1 VYGVK
6 FVFTIEPAGEPEPEP
21 EPQET
26 VVTITE
32 ADYVSGNTI
41 TKDGVTLTVK
51 EITGVGSWYLEG
63 PGTFTNTIGNFT
75 KIEVTTVAG
84 TVFIEGDGWTGDLNK
99 MTWTG
104 NAPTV
109 SFVDDIMGK
118 GQGFSI
124 VCTIAAGEPEPAEV
138 TVVFA
143 ANDKTAERTVT
154 LPHTFWCDLENE
166 NGELDLIIQELYA
179 LPQGG
184 YCDYYYDGPVAT
196 GNPAVTAGADDD
208 ANHFITISEAFEG
221 TATVSGKYNKYTEM
235 DEEDFTYTLTISV
248 KAGTPTAVEN
258 VQTNQV
264 QATKI
269 LRDGMLL
276 IERDGKIYNVLGAK
290 LR

>member
-1 VYGVK
+1 MRK
-6 FVFTIEPAGEPEPEP
+6 IFTFLCAALMSAGMFATTE
-21 EPQET
+21 
-26 VVTITE
+26 VTITE

-51 EITGVGSWYLEG
+51 QIYGVGSWYVVG

-75 KIEVTTVAG
+75 KIEVTTVGG
-84 TVFIEGDGWTGDLNK
+84 TIFIEGDGWTGDFDK

-104 NAPTV
+104 NAPSV

-124 VCTIAAGEPEPAEV
+124 VCTIAAGEPEPAGKSI
-138 TVVFA
+138 VVFE
-143 ANDKTAERTVT
+143 ANGNRKEVEIESF
-154 LPHTFWCDLENE
+154 PHTFWCDLGNE

-184 YCDYYYDGPVAT
+184 YCDYYYEGPVAT

-221 TATVSGKYNKYTEM
+221 TATVTGYYLKYNDELDTEEM
-235 DEEDFTYTLTISV
+235 TYTLTISV

-276 IERDGKIYNVLGAK
+276 IEKNGKLFNVTGVQVK
-290 LR
+290 